1 MPIRFAL
8 AYGIFQWI
16 AAAMLAWRAGEWSP
30 AWVIGEYP
38 LGAINGDGL
47 DWTPSHFIAA
57 LGRTSALGND
67 LVTPFPLSAVLV
79 VWTVLF
85 SRPIIVQLFRTAR
98 RGFPRAWVAVV
109 LVLVFSACAAVLKP
123 VVYLFLPEWIE
134 WAPMDGSHAML
145 AAELL
150 NAAAIVFEVF
160 IGSYVTVFLMLTAF
174 AWVRG
179 IDADRM
185 RLHILTARRMRYVLK
200 WTLLTAALAV
210 LLMVSPIMPGV
221 EQSAIVAYLGI
232 LLLFFPMQA
241 NLAFHNR
248 SLRSALRSSVSLM
261 LKNRAVLAF
270 LIGACSAFLLLA
282 GGQSFAHGEVS
293 GDSPALGV
301 DLVFGVINAT
311 LSGWLIASWVC
322 LYRRLGHARRPVSY

>member
-1 MPIRFAL
+1 
-8 AYGIFQWI
+8 
-16 AAAMLAWRAGEWSP
+16 MLAWRAGEWSL

-38 LGAINGDGL
+38 ISTISAEGL

-67 LVTPFPLSAVLV
+67 LVIPFPLSAVV
-79 VWTVLF
+79 VIWTILF

-98 RGFPRAWVAVV
+98 RGFPRAWVAVIV
-109 LVLVFSACAAVLKP
+109 VLVFSAGAAVLKP

-134 WAPMDGSHAML
+134 WAPMDGAHAML

-150 NAAAIVFEVF
+150 NATAIVFEVF
-160 IGSYVTVFLMLTAF
+160 VGSYVTVFLMLTAF

-200 WTLLTAALAV
+200 WTLVTAALAV
-210 LLMVSPIMPGV
+210 MLMVSPVMPGV
-221 EQSAIVAYLGI
+221 EQVVIIAYLGI
-232 LLLFFPMQA
+232 LLLLFPVQA
-241 NLAFHNR
+241 NLAFHNG
-248 SLRSALRSSVSLM
+248 SLRSALTSSLSIM
-261 LKNRAVLAF
+261 LKKRAVMIF
-270 LIGACSAFLLLA
+270 LMGACSGFLLLTGVQPLA
-282 GGQSFAHGEVS
+282 LGVVS
-293 GDSPALGV
+293 GDSPELGV
-301 DLVFGVINAT
+301 DIVFGVINAT

-322 LYRRLGHARRPVSY
+322 LYRRLGPDRRTVSF